1 MAKVLHGIID
11 DGTREIP
18 LVNKFGKP
26 ICKVYIRPADF
37 SIVDRYKRLMKDF
50 NTVVEPLS
58 ELSIRNDG
66 TAEFDKDW
74 AVLKEVET
82 NLKAKIN
89 ELFDMDEADEIFAKR
104 NPFSTVGG
112 EFFCTK
118 VLTALGEIIA
128 EAIEEEAAL
137 SRKRM
142 DKYLND
148 IPSVEVPENVGDTAE
163 ST

>member
-74 AVLKEVET
+74 AVLKEVEP
-82 NLKAKIN
+82 
-89 ELFDMDEADEIFAKR
+89 IFCYKNSVTEFWNVTR
-104 NPFSTVGG
+104 MLQKMLQRFSS
-112 EFFCTK
+112 FFSHFLVFSLIFYT
-118 VLTALGEIIA
+118 
-128 EAIEEEAAL
+128 
-137 SRKRM
+137 M
-142 DKYLND
+142 
-148 IPSVEVPENVGDTAE
+148 
-163 ST
+163 